1 MPVRWHPL
9 TKQILLH
16 HGFEQDWDKASNG
29 DMVRGNWVI
38 WPERD
43 HGENSDLLDQYP
55 LTLEHS
61 VRGVCLKIFEPP
73 MLDLL
78 KMIG

>member
-1 MPVRWHPL
+1 M
-9 TKQILLH
+9 I
-16 HGFEQDWDKASNG
+16 S
-29 DMVRGNWVI
+29 GNWLI

-43 HGENSDLLDQYP
+43 HIENNDLLNQYP
-55 LTLEHS
+55 ITLEHLT
-61 VRGVCLKIFEPP
+61 RGVCLKIFEPP

>member
-9 TKQILLH
+9 TKAILLH
-16 HGFEQDWDKASNG
+16 HGFTQDWERAPNG
-29 DMVRGNWVI
+29 DMIRGNWLI

-43 HGENSDLLDQYP
+43 HSENNDLLNQYP
-55 LTLEHS
+55 ITLEHLT
-61 VRGVCLKIFEPP
+61 RGVCLKIFEPP